1 MAQAKAIK
9 AEKPSKTVKTT
20 DVKFPVLMPVLALRG
35 LVLFPNMVLH
45 FDVAREKSMLALN
58 EAMSGSRRIFLVS
71 QRDIR
76 DDEPAPK
83 DLYRVGVVAEVRQI
97 VRAQG
102 ESLRVVVEG
111 KYRGKLLDML
121 EETPTYKGL
130 VEEYPLKARVANA
143 SLCDAL
149 MRTVKDLFD
158 EYCNLIPKMPRDF
171 TTGVMVSE
179 DPNFV
184 AEFIAGN
191 VQFRYED
198 KQAVLE
204 ESSVTKRLEII
215 AHILEQEN
223 EILNL
228 EMDIHEKVREQLDRN
243 QKEYYL
249 REQLKA
255 ISNELGEGEAGGE
268 DAESYRERIVKLKLP
283 EKSQKKLLGE
293 VDRLARMS
301 SSAQESAVLRGYLDT
316 VLELPWN
323 KLTKDKIDIE
333 KAAKLLDSQHYGL
346 RKVKE
351 RILETLAVR
360 MLSPDIKGQ
369 VICLL
374 GPPGVGKTSIARSI
388 AEAMGRKY
396 VRMSL
401 GGVRDESDIRGHRK
415 TYIAAMPGRIIN
427 AMKQAESANPL
438 MLLDEIDKLGN
449 DFRGD
454 PSSAL
459 LEVLDGEQNNS
470 FRDHFIEIPFDLSKV
485 FFIATANSRETI
497 PAPLLDRMEII
508 EVGSYTREEKFHIA
522 KKHLLQKQ
530 MKRHGITAAK
540 LSIADS
546 TLYDLIDYY
555 TREAG
560 VRGVERYI
568 AALCRKA
575 AVKLVSKD
583 PPRKLTITTKQLE
596 EYLGPHKYKDD
607 ELARQDQVGVA
618 NGLAWTSVGGEML
631 QVEAAVMEGTGK
643 NQSTGSLG
651 DVMKESVAAAITY
664 IRGVAGQYS
673 IEPTFYKDKD
683 IHIHFPEGA
692 VPKDGPSAGI
702 TTCTA
707 LISALSG
714 IPVRHDV
721 AMTGEITLRGRVL
734 PIGGLREKTMA
745 AYKHGVKT
753 IIIPHDNLSD
763 LEEVDRVVRE
773 NIRFVPA
780 RSMETVLE
788 TALLCM
794 PVSPEA
800 TVQAAQTLVQQSAEH
815 KEQHKGT
822 VLCRQG
828 EVLREL

>member
-1 MAQAKAIK
+1 MTQAKATK
-9 AEKPSKTVKTT
+9 ASMGTKLAKTT
-20 DVKFPVLMPVLALRG
+20 AQKLPAVMPILALRG

-45 FDVAREKSMLALN
+45 FDVAREKSVQALS
-58 EAMSGSRRIFLVS
+58 EAMSGNRTILLVT
-71 QRDIR
+71 QRDVR
-76 DDEPAPK
+76 VDEPAAK
-83 DLYRVGVVAEVRQI
+83 DLYKVGVVAEVRQI

-111 KYRGKLLDML
+111 KYRGKLIDMV
-121 EETPTYKGL
+121 EEAPFYKGL
-130 VEEYPLKARVANA
+130 VEEYPLRAKIADH

-158 EYCNLIPKMPRDF
+158 EYCTLIPKMPKDF
-171 TTGVMVSE
+171 TMGVMVSE
-179 DPNFV
+179 DPIYV
-184 AEFIAGN
+184 SEFIAGN

-204 ESSVTKRLEII
+204 ESSAVKRLEII

-223 EILNL
+223 EILSL
-228 EMDIHEKVREQLDRN
+228 EMDIHEKVRDQLDRN

-255 ISNELGEGEAGGE
+255 ISSELGEGENGLD
-268 DAESYRERIVKLKLP
+268 DADGYRKRIIKLRLT
-283 EKSQKKLLGE
+283 EKSEKKLMGE
-293 VDRLARMS
+293 VDRIARMS
-301 SSAQESAVLRGYLDT
+301 PASQESAVIRSYLDS
-316 VLELPWN
+316 VLDLPWN
-323 KLTKDKIDIE
+323 KYTKDKIDIE

-346 RKVKE
+346 KKVKE

-427 AMKQAESANPL
+427 AMKQAESSNPL

-508 EVGSYTREEKFHIA
+508 EIGSYTREEKFNIA
-522 KKHLLQKQ
+522 KKHLLTKQ
-530 MKRHGITAAK
+530 LKRHGITTTK

-546 TLYDLIDYY
+546 ALYDIIDYY

-560 VRGVERYI
+560 VRGVERSI
-568 AALCRKA
+568 AALCRKS
-575 AVKLVSKD
+575 AVKLVSKN
-583 PPRKLTITTKQLE
+583 PPKKLAITGKQLE
-596 EYLGPHKYKDD
+596 EYLGPRKYKDD
-607 ELARQDQVGVA
+607 ELARQDQAGVA

-643 NQSTGSLG
+643 NQFTGSLG

-745 AYKHGVKT
+745 AYKHGMKT
-753 IIIPHDNLSD
+753 VIIPHDNLPD
-763 LEEVDRVVRE
+763 LSEVEQVVKD
-773 NIRFVPA
+773 NIKFVPVQY
-780 RSMETVLE
+780 MGEVLE
-788 TALLCM
+788 TALLYM
-794 PVSPEA
+794 PASPED
-800 TVQAAQTLVQQSAEH
+800 TVQVAQAVVQPPEYED
-815 KEQHKGT
+815 KHKGT
-822 VLCRQG
+822 VMCQ
-828 EVLREL
+828 